1 MKRTGTGKQASLIGV
16 KAVVFDAYGT
26 LLDVA
31 AAARRCEDALGDKA
45 APLSEIWRTK
55 QLQYTWLRS
64 LMGEYVDFAAVTA
77 GALDY
82 ALEAVG
88 MRDQDGRLR
97 RRLMDVYRKL
107 DAYSDAKPALRAL
120 RHRGLK
126 TAILSNGSPAMLRSA
141 VRSAGIDS
149 LLDEVLSVHPLKIYK
164 PDPRVYRLATRAFKL
179 KPAEICFVSGNGWDA
194 WAAAR
199 FGMRVIWIN
208 RAGAPDER
216 LPGNIAAQA
225 RALADVPKL
234 IVPQLTPLGRSAR

>member
-1 MKRTGTGKQASLIGV
+1 MKRTVAGKSNPLRAV
-16 KAVVFDAYGT
+16 KVVVFDAYGT

-31 AAARRCEDALGDKA
+31 AAARRCEDALGGKA
-45 APLSEIWRTK
+45 ALLSEIWRMK

-64 LMGEYVDFAAVTA
+64 LMGEYIDFAAITA

-82 ALEAVG
+82 ALDAVG
-88 MRDQDGRLR
+88 LQDKDDRLR

-107 DAYSDAKPALRAL
+107 DAYSDAKPTLRAL
-120 RHRGLK
+120 RRMGLK

-141 VRSAGIDS
+141 VKSAGIDS

-164 PDPRVYRLATRAFKL
+164 PDQRVYRLATRAFKL

-199 FGMRVIWIN
+199 FGMRVVWIN
-208 RAGAPDER
+208 RAGAPVER
-216 LPGNIAAQA
+216 LPGKIAAQA
-225 RALADVPKL
+225 RALADVATLLEPRPVKSGF
-234 IVPQLTPLGRSAR
+234 PAR

>member
-1 MKRTGTGKQASLIGV
+1 MKRTMAGKSTPLPNV

-31 AAARRCEDALGDKA
+31 AAARRCEAALGGKA
-45 APLSEIWRTK
+45 ALLTEIWRMK

-77 GALDY
+77 DALDY
-82 ALEAVG
+82 ALDAVTV
-88 MRDQDGRLR
+88 RDQGGRLR
-97 RRLMDVYRKL
+97 RRLMDVYRRL
-107 DAYSDAKPALRAL
+107 DAYPDAKPALRAL
-120 RHRGLK
+120 RQMGLK

-141 VRSAGIDS
+141 VTSAGIGS

-179 KPAEICFVSGNGWDA
+179 KPADICFVSGNGWDA

-199 FGMRVIWIN
+199 FGMRVVWIN
-208 RAGAPDER
+208 RAGAPAER
-216 LPGNIAAQA
+216 LPGKIAAQV
-225 RALADVPKL
+225 RALAEVAEL
-234 IVPQLTPLGRSAR
+234 IRPRR